1 MKRYL
6 LILTF
11 VGLFIFLTACADILK
26 PPSEEPTQ
34 PTAEDGWEDLEE
46 GNVDGARS
54 IFEQIL
60 NEDPDNPEANAGM
73 AIIKTY
79 EFREKFNNI
88 LESIRDSVSLFPTI
102 PQNSASL
109 FFTFP
114 TYASLEV
121 STPLLNQDEIDSAI
135 LDLLEIEEHLDKAL
149 NDPSIS
155 NISYNLYINEFD
167 WDGDGK
173 VESTDPMKVMDI
185 KGNVYDIRDVLY
197 SEQPEDD
204 STPVVLPF
212 IVLDEGGDAWFDFE
226 WFKAKFRGE
235 ELPSEIVFNDND
247 YITIDD
253 GTLYL
258 LRFFIKY
265 VLAYMRLLATWDL
278 SLPAD
283 FPMPGGLDDLNWFSE
298 VLDYLDENSDMI
310 IAGDEW
316 QGLDPFLEF
325 RENGSENLQGF
336 VDALV
341 ESIES
346 ILAADEDSE
355 NDTGDEH
362 DITSQEYLPEWGL
375 LEEEIEIYLQNFV
388 QTLDMEIDVN
398 GDGNVDYTL
407 HFGVLR
413 DSTETFSDLKV
424 FFPPVQFES
433 VGSITYPSSIGEL
446 PDNTFG
452 GFVEPGIDLI
462 PAWK

>member
-226 WFKAKFRGE
+226 WFKAKFMGE

-265 VLAYMRLLATWDL
+265 VLAYMNAKIYEYFF
-278 SLPAD
+278 SFHKPAD
-283 FPMPGGLDDLNWFSE
+283 F
-298 VLDYLDENSDMI
+298 V
-310 IAGDEW
+310 
-316 QGLDPFLEF
+316 
-325 RENGSENLQGF
+325 
-336 VDALV
+336 
-341 ESIES
+341 
-346 ILAADEDSE
+346 
-355 NDTGDEH
+355 
-362 DITSQEYLPEWGL
+362 
-375 LEEEIEIYLQNFV
+375 
-388 QTLDMEIDVN
+388 
-398 GDGNVDYTL
+398 
-407 HFGVLR
+407 
-413 DSTETFSDLKV
+413 
-424 FFPPVQFES
+424 
-433 VGSITYPSSIGEL
+433 
-446 PDNTFG
+446 
-452 GFVEPGIDLI
+452 
-462 PAWK
+462 